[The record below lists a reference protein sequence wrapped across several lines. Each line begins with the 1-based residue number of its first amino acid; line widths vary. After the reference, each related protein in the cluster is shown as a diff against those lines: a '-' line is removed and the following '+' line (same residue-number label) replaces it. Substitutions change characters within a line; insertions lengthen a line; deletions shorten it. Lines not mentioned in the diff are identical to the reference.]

1 MRALKIL
8 VYGMGVIL
16 VAGVIVLVVT
26 IAYRLKHP
34 RVETSSAAQTVIIQ
48 PNSTPHAVTLPA
60 GAKIIAVQND
70 GDRVMLRLALSDG
83 SEELMLLDWKTGE
96 TVRIINLK

>member
-16 VAGVIVLVVT
+16 VVGVIVLIVA

-34 RVETSSAAQTVIIQ
+34 RVATTSAAHTLASANGV
-48 PNSTPHAVTLPA
+48 PHAISLPV
-60 GAKIIAVQND
+60 GAKIVAVQND
-70 GDRVMLRLALSDG
+70 GDRVMVRLGLSDG
-83 SEELMLLDWKTGE
+83 GEELMLLDWKTGA
-96 TVRIINLK
+96 TLGIINLK

>member
-34 RVETSSAAQTVIIQ
+34 RVETSSAAHTVIR
-48 PNSTPHAVTLPA
+48 PNSTPHAVPLPT

-70 GDRVMLRLALSDG
+70 GDRVMVRLALSDG
-83 SEELMLLDWKTGE
+83 SEELMLLDWRTGV
-96 TVRIINLK
+96 TVGIIILK